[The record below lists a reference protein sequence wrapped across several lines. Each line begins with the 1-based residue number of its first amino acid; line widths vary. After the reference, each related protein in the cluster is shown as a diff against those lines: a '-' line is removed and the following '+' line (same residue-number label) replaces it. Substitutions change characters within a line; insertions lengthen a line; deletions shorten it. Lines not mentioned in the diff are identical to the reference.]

1 MMTEYDK
8 HIPDEELAIYVR
20 EIEEEIEFLEEQ
32 ISDIKEAA
40 GYLPYDCESLI
51 NIIKSHRII
60 SDGITRRKPEETD
73 D

>member
-1 MMTEYDK
+1 MMSDK
-8 HIPDEELAIYVR
+8 WIRDLHDEHRAALKKINL
-20 EIEEEIEFLEEQ
+20 LEER
-32 ISDIKEAA
+32 ISAIKEAA

-51 NIIKSHRII
+51 NVIKSHRII